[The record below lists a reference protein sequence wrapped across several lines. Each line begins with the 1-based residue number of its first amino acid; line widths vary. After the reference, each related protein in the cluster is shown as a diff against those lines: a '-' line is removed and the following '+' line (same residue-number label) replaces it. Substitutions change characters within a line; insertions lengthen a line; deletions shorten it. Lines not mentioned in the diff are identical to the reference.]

1 MPTITIAAPINV
13 SVQPNDTLYA
23 SVVVNNQSGKNHPSA
38 AAADTK
44 PVAIGKI
51 TDINR
56 AQNKISYTT
65 TKPNGGSYPS
75 PPGSFV
81 YLFASKDNRA
91 NTSGIVGYFAEC
103 EFRNYSSKA
112 AEIFVTGV
120 EYVPSSK

>member
-1 MPTITIAAPINV
+1 MPTITITAPINV

-38 AAADTK
+38 SAADTK

-65 TKPNGGSYPS
+65 TNNGNSYSS